1 MSKLRKGTS
10 IIEAA
15 IAIALMG
22 IILLWSITAY
32 TNVSKQSKSSED
44 IEIAGTLASKQIE
57 DVKAL
62 DYTNLQSITNSS
74 SVVPFNSPYDKY
86 GYKYFVPL
94 TITYKDQN
102 GNTVTVSNPQDGT
115 NLYLKTITIEIYKMT
130 DQTTSIIK
138 MDCNFLRSKSDG
150 TNAGI

>member
-15 IAIALMG
+15 VAIALMG

-44 IEIAGTLASKQIE
+44 IEIASTLASKQIE
-57 DVKAL
+57 DVKTL
-62 DYTNLQSITNSS
+62 DLTSLQGISNSASIIQF
-74 SVVPFNSPYDKY
+74 PSPYDKY
-86 GYKYFVPL
+86 GYKY
-94 TITYKDQN
+94 TN
-102 GNTVTVSNPQDGT
+102 VTVQENT
-115 NLYLKTITIEIYKMT
+115 NFYLKTITIEIYKMT
-130 DQTTSIIK
+130 DQTNPVIK

>member
-1 MSKLRKGTS
+1 MGKLRKGTS

-32 TNVSKQSKSSED
+32 TNISTQSKTSED
-44 IEIAGTLASKQIE
+44 IEIASTLASKQIE

-74 SVVPFNSPYDKY
+74 SVVQFDPPYDKY
-86 GYKYFVPL
+86 GYKYANVSVQENL
-94 TITYKDQN
+94 TVYLKI
-102 GNTVTVSNPQDGT
+102 VTV
-115 NLYLKTITIEIYKMT
+115 EVYKMT
-130 DQTTSIIK
+130 DQTTSIIQ